1 MLFSPYRSAT
11 HSSAA
16 FSPHSMHK
24 VSFPPVTKILKYW
37 KTSFKTWKK
46 TKIMAQRSNNPPPVL
61 KKVYQ
66 LVGVQLVMAALAMAV
81 IFQHTQQQH
90 EIYDRLG
97 NFHAPSIYY
106 ADNLAATLE
115 NLIFDLK
122 LNQNSPEK
130 INIRNPSYTIK
141 SQLAAINEII
151 RQASDPETE
160 KAFQYLQEE
169 TQALL
174 KLLQN
179 TDASQHFDN
188 TQLIE
193 ALTATRF
200 RATQLSR
207 LHSNLSEQLRELLE
221 QLDRKNTALLI
232 NLAVA
237 ALLAGGLLLA
247 PLVMII
253 RRMVKVMEASE
264 TSERQLREAAERE
277 KNQMTALLSA
287 MNIGVLFEDKTGLV
301 DFVNPAFLRIWGINA
316 DAPISG
322 NPLRNLLEYS
332 PSRFSWPEH
341 ASKFVLQVLDTH
353 EISERFEIEFN
364 DGRILTQ
371 LSFPVLSD
379 EKGLMGRLWI
389 YEDITL
395 ERQTAQQLL
404 YVAEHDPL
412 TGLYNRHRFQKQ
424 LDYMLKSAM
433 RNNGRFAL
441 LYFDLDE
448 FKYIN
453 DNFGH
458 SAGDTVLLRTASEIS
473 ALVRDVEMFAR
484 LGGDEFAIL
493 VSLKDG
499 QNLSALPVRII
510 ETIASVPFRL
520 RGSNLRLTASVGVA
534 LYPDHA
540 IDAEDLVAHADAAM
554 YHAKRLGKNTWSLY
568 SPEADQSGSMVERMS
583 WSRRIGL
590 ALEQN
595 LLELYFQGIYRTDGG
610 GLSHLEVLARI
621 HDPADRSRLI
631 MPGLFIP
638 FAEKTGQ
645 IIEIDH
651 RILELSMALL
661 ARYPTLPPL
670 AVNISGRSF
679 DDHTLP
685 DFIKNRLM
693 HYRIEPKRLIIELT
707 ETEAVSDLGDAQRF
721 IEAISQAGCRVCL
734 DDFGS
739 GFSTFTYLKYLNVDI
754 LKIDGLFVR
763 DLKNNRENQL
773 FVQAMA
779 TIAQGL
785 HKLIIAEYVENGET
799 LELLQ
804 KFGVDFAQGFYLD
817 HPTSQSDMLHK
828 LKI

>member
-1 MLFSPYRSAT
+1 MARRSD
-11 HSSAA
+11 
-16 FSPHSMHK
+16 
-24 VSFPPVTKILKYW
+24 
-37 KTSFKTWKK
+37 KT
-46 TKIMAQRSNNPPPVL
+46 PPVL
-61 KKVYQ
+61 TKVYQ
-66 LVGVQLVMAALAMAV
+66 LIGVQLLMAALAMTV
-81 IFQHTQQQH
+81 IFHHTKLQH
-90 EIYDRLG
+90 EIYDQLG

-106 ADNLAATLE
+106 ADNLASTLE
-115 NLIFDLK
+115 SLIFDLK
-122 LNQNSPEK
+122 LNPNSPEK
-130 INIRNPSYTIK
+130 ININNPSYTIK
-141 SQLAAINEII
+141 SELAAISEIV
-151 RQASDPETE
+151 RHASDQDTY
-160 KAFQYLQEE
+160 KTFQYLQEE

-174 KLLQN
+174 KLLQ
-179 TDASQHFDN
+179 DAGAGKAFDN
-188 TQLIE
+188 EQLID

-200 RATQLSR
+200 RALQLSR
-207 LHSNLSEQLRELLE
+207 LHSNLSEQLREKLE

-232 NLAVA
+232 NLAIT
-237 ALLAGGLLLA
+237 ALLAGGVLLA
-247 PLVMII
+247 PLVLNI
-253 RRMVKVMEASE
+253 RRIVQAMETSE

-287 MNIGVLFEDKTGLV
+287 MNIGVLFEDKFGLV
-301 DFVNPAFLRIWGINA
+301 DFVNPAFLRIWGIDA
-316 DAPISG
+316 DAPING

-424 LDYMLKSAM
+424 LDFMLKTSM
-433 RNNGRFAL
+433 RNNSRFAL

-493 VSLKDG
+493 LSLKDG
-499 QNLSALPVRII
+499 QNLSALPVRIT
-510 ETIASVPFRL
+510 ETISSIPFRL

-534 LYPDHA
+534 LYPDHG

-568 SPEADQSGSMVERMS
+568 SPEADRSESMVERMS

-595 LLELYFQGIYRTDGG
+595 LLELYFQGIYRTNGS
-610 GLSHLEVLARI
+610 GLSHMEVLARMK
-621 HDPADRSRLI
+621 DPADQSRLI

-645 IIEIDH
+645 IIEID
-651 RILELSMALL
+651 RWVLEHSIALL
-661 ARYPTLPPL
+661 AEYPTLPSL

-679 DDHTLP
+679 DDHSLP
-685 DFIKNRLM
+685 DFIKNRLQY
-693 HYRIEPKRLIIELT
+693 HHIEPKRLIIELT

-763 DLKNNRENQL
+763 DLKNNRDNQL

-785 HKLIIAEYVENGET
+785 HKVIIAEYVENGET
-799 LELLQ
+799 LELLH
-804 KFGVDFAQGFYLD
+804 KFGVDYAQGFHLD
-817 HPTSQSDMLHK
+817 YPASQSDMLRK
-828 LKI
+828 LKL